1 MQQKPTSSTQT
12 SHQQMAGP
20 SMNASS
26 SSTSQ
31 SNQNQDDHYHY
42 TTSSDTQL
50 TDTQQMTSAA
60 ITSAASQ
67 QHISQNGYATSIS
80 NTSVQSTPSF
90 NQSPSIGG
98 AQTAWRGSSTVTYT
112 PSPSMQP
119 DSRPMNQ
126 QFCESLSNCFSRNV
140 HVLFSFAN
148 SIHASKGLPC
158 RQM

>member
-1 MQQKPTSSTQT
+1 MQQQKPTSSTQT

-50 TDTQQMTSAA
+50 TDSQQMTSAA
-60 ITSAASQ
+60 ITSASQ
-67 QHISQNGYATSIS
+67 PHIAQNGYSTSIS
-80 NTSVQSTPSF
+80 NSTSQSTPTF
-90 NQSPSIGG
+90 NQSHSISG

-112 PSPSMQP
+112 PSATMQP
-119 DSRPMNQ
+119 DSRPVNQ
-126 QFCESLSNCFSRNV
+126 PFCESLSIGC
-140 HVLFSFAN
+140 
-148 SIHASKGLPC
+148 G
-158 RQM
+158 